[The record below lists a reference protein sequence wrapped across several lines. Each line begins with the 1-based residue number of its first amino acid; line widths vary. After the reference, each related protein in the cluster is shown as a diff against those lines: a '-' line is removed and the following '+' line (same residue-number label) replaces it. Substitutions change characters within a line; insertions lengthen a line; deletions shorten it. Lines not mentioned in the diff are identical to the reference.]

1 MKKGEKQVINLNKI
15 IPPWD
20 YLKIVESLVG
30 KKYGY
35 GKEEFFKIEPE
46 IKIFEETF
54 KVPLNFPYQGTFE
67 QMGSGSVLRD
77 FDRRSGEEFTIESRI
92 ILGIPDLGWIY
103 DIPQL
108 LWTSNFC
115 EWGIVECCH
124 KFQLFVKR
132 GFEGLEIIKRWEFLN
147 KEKQDAMSDL

>member
-1 MKKGEKQVINLNKI
+1 MKKGEKQVINLNNI

-20 YLKIVESLVG
+20 YLKIVEALVG
-30 KKYGY
+30 KKEG
-35 GKEEFFKIEPE
+35 FFKIEPE
-46 IKIFEETF
+46 IKIFKETF
-54 KVPLNFPYQGTFE
+54 KVPLNFPYQCTFE

-77 FDRRSGEEFTIESRI
+77 FDRRSGGEFTIESRI
-92 ILGIPDLGWIY
+92 IPGIPDLGWIY

-124 KFQLFVKR
+124 EFQLFVKR
-132 GFEGLEIIKRWEFLN
+132 GFEGLEIIKRWNNLS
-147 KEKQDAMSDL
+147 KEE